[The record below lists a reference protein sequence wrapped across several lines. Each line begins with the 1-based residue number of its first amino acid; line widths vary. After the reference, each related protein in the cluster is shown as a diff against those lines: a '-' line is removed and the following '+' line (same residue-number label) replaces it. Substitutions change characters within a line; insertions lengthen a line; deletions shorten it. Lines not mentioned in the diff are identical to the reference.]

1 MFLVSPRLGSP
12 GVRYRM
18 HLRLP
23 SRAKVSFSHSRL
35 VCGFLNP
42 AGRSRSGGRTIWSK
56 GGRYAKRKFTHA
68 LTGPSGSRLLGLVCN
83 LFWQP
88 KTRATLALVKNSVGA
103 WFFTP
108 AAAGLAPLSY
118 FSVVPKHQYLNDL
131 KGPQLA
137 WWWPL
142 TLLAPYSRA
151 SMLPTKYGSRPQLV
165 CAPGSTALVLTPHL
179 WGRWALVVLP
189 SGQLFISSNRPY
201 VLLGGVSPVERCGSF
216 SPTAGAMRRRG
227 FAPIVRGVA
236 QNPNDHPH
244 GGRTKAVRYPRTP
257 WGRTTK
263 YPRPPRPKLKLGSLE
278 KRRPPSLA

>member
-23 SRAKVSFSHSRL
+23 SKVNAPFQHSKL
-35 VCGFLNP
+35 TCGFLNP
-42 AGRSRSGGRTIWSK
+42 AGRSRAGNKTIWSK
-56 GGRYAKRKFTHA
+56 GARYAKRKFVHS

-88 KTRATLALVKNSVGA
+88 KTRTTLALVKNSVGA
-103 WFFTP
+103 WFFSP
-108 AAAGLAPLSY
+108 APEGLAPLSY
-118 FSVVPKHQYLNDL
+118 FSVVPKQKYLNDL
-131 KGPQLA
+131 KGAQLT

-151 SMLPTKYGSRPQLV
+151 SMLPTRHGLRPQLV

-179 WGRWALVVLP
+179 WERWALVVLP

-201 VLLGGVSPVERCGSF
+201 VLLGASPRLSVAAASALQQAPCAEGVLPLLYEGWPKT
-216 SPTAGAMRRRG
+216 PTTTLT
-227 FAPIVRGVA
+227 VA
-236 QNPNDHPH
+236 VQ
-244 GGRTKAVRYPRTP
+244 
-257 WGRTTK
+257 
-263 YPRPPRPKLKLGSLE
+263 KL
-278 KRRPPSLA
+278 